1 MARSVVLVE
10 NRSNGGFLLLFSGGC
25 RLLCRQYHLDGHSRR
40 RLIRSLGEELL
51 IIGEAKEER
60 EGLYGPHGCCRVLSG

>member
-10 NRSNGGFLLLFSGGC
+10 NRSSGGFLLLFSGGC
-25 RLLCRQYHLDGHSRR
+25 RLFCRQYHLDGHSRR

-51 IIGEAKEER
+51 IIGEAK
-60 EGLYGPHGCCRVLSG
+60 